1 MKRLLV
7 YLRDYKKETVLAPL
21 FKMLEACFELLVP
34 LMIARMIDAG
44 IAGGD
49 KALILRLCL
58 GLVALGL
65 IGFACAVTAQYCAAK
80 AAVGFGAKLRYALLG
95 RLSGL
100 SFSQI
105 DELGASSMI
114 ARMTSDVNQVQ
125 TGVNMTLRLFLRS
138 PFIVFGAAVM
148 AFTIDVP
155 AALVFTC
162 AIPALSLVVFG
173 IMRWTIPLY
182 RRVQGRL
189 DGVLQL
195 TRENLTGARVL
206 RAFGKEAAETARFDE
221 SNRVLYGEQRYV
233 SRISALMN
241 PLTYVL
247 INAAVLYLIWVGAL
261 RVELGVLTQGQA
273 VALYNYMSQILVEL
287 IKLANLIVT
296 VTKALASARRVA
308 AALELPPSN
317 ESAGGAKA
325 GLGENAP
332 LVEFSGVGMAY
343 EGAGAEALSDVSFS
357 ARRGQTIGVIGG
369 TGAGKSTLVQLIPRF
384 YEVTRGRVLVDGR
397 DVREWDV
404 AALRRKIGVVP
415 QKALLFSGT
424 IAANLRWGNPEAT
437 EDDLWQALD
446 TAQAREVAEAK
457 EGSLEA
463 RVEQNGRN
471 FSGGQRQRLTIARA
485 LVKKPDILILDD
497 SASALDY
504 ATDARLRRALR
515 VLPEKPLVF
524 IVSQRAA
531 SIAHADTIIVL
542 EDGHVAGMGTHA
554 ELLKACP
561 VYKEIY
567 DSQFPPEVAA
577 Q

>member
-7 YLRDYKKETVLAPL
+7 YLKDYKKEAALAPL

-49 KALILRLCL
+49 RALILRLCL

-65 IGFACAVTAQYCAAK
+65 IGVVCAVTAQYYAAK
-80 AAVGFGAKLRYALLG
+80 AAVGFGAKLRHALLK
-95 RLSGL
+95 RLCGL

-105 DELGASSMI
+105 DEMGASTMI

-155 AALVFTC
+155 AALVFAC
-162 AIPALSLVVFG
+162 AIPSLSLVVFG
-173 IMRWTIPLY
+173 VMLWTIPLY

-189 DGVLQL
+189 DGVLRT

-206 RAFGKEAAETARFDE
+206 RAFGKEEAETARFDE
-221 SNRVLYGEQRYV
+221 SNRALFDEQSYV
-233 SRISALMN
+233 GRISALMN
-241 PLTYVL
+241 PLTYVM

-261 RVELGVLTQGQA
+261 RVELGVLTQGQV
-273 VALYNYMSQILVEL
+273 VALYNYMSQILAEL

-296 VTKALASARRVA
+296 MTKALASARRVA

-317 ESAGGAKA
+317 ESAGGAQG
-325 GLGENAP
+325 GLGEPAP
-332 LVEFSGVGMAY
+332 LVEFCQVGMAY

-369 TGAGKSTLVQLIPRF
+369 TGAGKSTMVQLIPRF
-384 YEVTRGRVLVDGR
+384 YEASRGRVMVEGR
-397 DVREWDV
+397 DVRDWDV
-404 AALRRKIGVVP
+404 AALRRKVGVVP

-424 IAANLRWGNPEAT
+424 IAANLRWGNPEAM

-446 TAQAREVAEAK
+446 TAQAREVAEAQ
-457 EGSLEA
+457 EGGLEA
-463 RVEQNGRN
+463 WVEQNGRN

-515 VLPEKPLVF
+515 ALPEKPLVF

-531 SIAHADTIIVL
+531 SIAHADYIIVL
-542 EDGHVAGMGTHA
+542 EDGHVAGMGAHA

-561 VYKEIY
+561 VYREIY

>member
-7 YLRDYKKETVLAPL
+7 YLRDYKKQTVLAPL

-34 LMIARMIDAG
+34 LMIARMIDVG

-49 KALILRLCL
+49 KALIMRLSL

-65 IGFACAVTAQYCAAK
+65 IGLACVVTAQYYAAK
-80 AAVGFGAKLRYALLG
+80 AAVGFGAKLRYALLE
-95 RLSGL
+95 RLCGL

-105 DELGASSMI
+105 DELGASTMI

-148 AFTIDVP
+148 AFTIDAP
-155 AALVFTC
+155 AAMVFAC

-189 DGVLQL
+189 DGVLRI

-206 RAFGKEAAETARFDE
+206 RAFGKEAAETTRFDE
-221 SNRVLYGEQRYV
+221 SNRALFDEQRYV
-233 SRISALMN
+233 GRISALMN
-241 PLTYVL
+241 PLTYML
-247 INAAVLYLIWVGAL
+247 INAAVLYLIWAGAL
-261 RVELGVLTQGQA
+261 RVELGALTQGQV

-287 IKLANLIVT
+287 IKLANFIVT
-296 VTKALASARRVA
+296 MTRALASARRVV
-308 AALELPPSN
+308 AALELSPSN
-317 ESAGGAKA
+317 ESAGGAKI
-325 GLGENAP
+325 GLDQDAP
-332 LVEFSGVGMAY
+332 LVEFCEVGMAY

-384 YEVTRGRVLVDGR
+384 YEATRGRVLVEGR

-404 AALRRKIGVVP
+404 SALRRKIGVVP

-424 IAANLRWGNPEAT
+424 IAANLRWGNPSAA
-437 EDDLWQALD
+437 EDDLWHALD
-446 TAQAREVAEAK
+446 TAQASEVAEAK
-457 EGSLEA
+457 GGGLEA

-515 VLPEKPLVF
+515 ALPERPLVF

-542 EDGHVAGMGTHA
+542 EDGRVVGMGTHA
-554 ELLKACP
+554 ELLKTCP

-567 DSQFPPEVAA
+567 DSQFPPEVA

>member
-182 RRVQGRL
+182 RRVQARL

-317 ESAGGAKA
+317 ESAGGAQA
-325 GLGENAP
+325 GLGENEP
-332 LVEFSGVGMAY
+332 LVEFCEVGMAY

-384 YEVTRGRVLVDGR
+384 YEATRGRVLVEGR

-404 AALRRKIGVVP
+404 SALRRKIGIVP

-446 TAQAREVAEAK
+446 TAQAHEVAEAK
-457 EGSLEA
+457 EGGLEA

>member
-7 YLRDYKKETVLAPL
+7 YLRDYKRQTVLAPL

-65 IGFACAVTAQYCAAK
+65 IGFVCAVTAQYYAAK
-80 AAVGFGAKLRYALLG
+80 AAVGFGAKLRYALLK
-95 RLSGL
+95 RLCGL

-105 DELGASSMI
+105 DEVGASTMI

-189 DGVLQL
+189 DGVLRI

-206 RAFGKEAAETARFDE
+206 RAFGKEEAETLRFDE
-221 SNRVLYGEQRYV
+221 SNRVLYGEQRHV

-261 RVELGVLTQGQA
+261 RVELGVLTQGQV

-296 VTKALASARRVA
+296 MTKALASARRVA

-325 GLGENAP
+325 GLSENAP
-332 LVEFSGVGMAY
+332 LVEFCGVGMTY
-343 EGAGAEALSDVSFS
+343 EGARAEALSDVSFS

-384 YEVTRGRVLVDGR
+384 YEATRGRVLVEGR
-397 DVREWDV
+397 DVRDWDV
-404 AALRRKIGVVP
+404 AALRQKIGVVP

-424 IAANLRWGNPEAT
+424 IGANLRWGNPEAT

-446 TAQAREVAEAK
+446 TAQAREVAEGK
-457 EGSLEA
+457 EGGLEA

-485 LVKKPDILILDD
+485 LAKKPEILILDD

-504 ATDARLRRALR
+504 ATDACLRRALCA
-515 VLPEKPLVF
+515 LPERPLVF

-531 SIAHADTIIVL
+531 SMAHADAIIVL
-542 EDGHVAGMGTHA
+542 EDGRVAGMGTHG

-567 DSQFPPEVAA
+567 DSQFPPEVVA

>member
-7 YLRDYKKETVLAPL
+7 YLRDYKRQTVLAPL

-65 IGFACAVTAQYCAAK
+65 IGFVCAVTAQYYAAK
-80 AAVGFGAKLRYALLG
+80 AAVGFGAKLRYALLK
-95 RLSGL
+95 RLCGL

-105 DELGASSMI
+105 DELGASTMI

-189 DGVLQL
+189 DGVLRI

-206 RAFGKEAAETARFDE
+206 RAFGKEEAETVRFDK
-221 SNRVLYGEQRYV
+221 SNRVMYGEQRHV

-261 RVELGVLTQGQA
+261 RVELGVLTQGQV

-296 VTKALASARRVA
+296 MTKALASARRVA

-325 GLGENAP
+325 GLSENAP
-332 LVEFSGVGMAY
+332 LVEFCGVGMAY
-343 EGAGAEALSDVSFS
+343 EGARAEALSDVSFS

-384 YEVTRGRVLVDGR
+384 YEATRGRVLVEGR
-397 DVREWDV
+397 DVRDWDV
-404 AALRRKIGVVP
+404 AALRQKIGVVP

-446 TAQAREVAEAK
+446 TAQAREVAEGK
-457 EGSLEA
+457 EGGLEA

-485 LVKKPDILILDD
+485 LVKKPAILILDD

-515 VLPEKPLVF
+515 ALPERPLVI

-531 SIAHADTIIVL
+531 SIAHADAIIVL
-542 EDGHVAGMGTHA
+542 EDGRVAGMGTHG

-567 DSQFPPEVAA
+567 HSQFPPEVVA